1 MTCWQ
6 EHTPTT
12 WIIEDKARH
21 VVAYVCC
28 NTKTNLYSAHK
39 HNRSLGYYASLEA
52 AKTAA
57 QPHLAKTKT
66 QQTKTTNSEP
76 WNS

>member
-1 MTCWQ
+1 MVCWI

-39 HNRSLGYYASLEA
+39 HDRSLGYYASLEA
-52 AKTAA
+52 AQCAA
-57 QPHLAKTKT
+57 QPQMKTKP
-66 QQTKTTNSEP
+66 TKTPQDLP
-76 WNS
+76 WN

>member
-1 MTCWQ
+1 MACWI
-6 EHTPTT
+6 EHTSTT

-39 HNRSLGYYASLEA
+39 HDKNLGYYASLEA
-52 AKTAA
+52 AQCAA
-57 QPHLAKTKT
+57 QPHIAKTKP
-66 QQTKTTNSEP
+66 TKTLQDAP
-76 WNS
+76 WDS